1 MTSTPSAPDWRS
13 GGLGPSCLRGPGARI
28 PSRTTRNGTRHPAP
42 RHAASAGSSTSVGDR
57 PASPIRPSRLGV
69 SVLDSHPVP
78 TQLKAPHAQAFNA
91 GTEGE
96 DRRGRSRL
104 LCTLERPHRAQPPM
118 AVGPAGSGPRA
129 GRGSR
134 AGARRG
140 NDREPLGCCV
150 QACASGFR
158 ISRRGL
164 SPKDRT
170 ARENL
175 AARIRAQARGT
186 DPVRRRIG
194 VRAAGS
200 DIESAEPPEERDA
213 LIRWPA
219 AQSADPQL
227 TSYRPRRLSSFPPPR
242 PCILYVM
249 ARAVC
254 LGVPLGHWPLCVA
267 GTAERNLAP
276 LPRLASPAFL
286 RPVSLRENT
295 DYSALP

>member
-1 MTSTPSAPDWRS
+1 MSPPPLQRDPNLAAIPHPQNLAPYAPR
-13 GGLGPSCLRGPGARI
+13 GLGFPYLTAI
-28 PSRTTRNGTRHPAP
+28 PFRL
-42 RHAASAGSSTSVGDR
+42 SSKFCT
-57 PASPIRPSRLGV
+57 PRPSTRVRRVRIDAEGLAS
-69 SVLDSHPVP
+69 SV
-78 TQLKAPHAQAFNA
+78 
-91 GTEGE
+91 
-96 DRRGRSRL
+96 RSVQ
-104 LCTLERPHRAQPPM
+104 RPHRAQPPM

-249 ARAVC
+249 ARAGC
-254 LGVPLGHWPLCVA
+254 LGVPLGHCPLCVA
-267 GTAERNLAP
+267 GTAERSLAP